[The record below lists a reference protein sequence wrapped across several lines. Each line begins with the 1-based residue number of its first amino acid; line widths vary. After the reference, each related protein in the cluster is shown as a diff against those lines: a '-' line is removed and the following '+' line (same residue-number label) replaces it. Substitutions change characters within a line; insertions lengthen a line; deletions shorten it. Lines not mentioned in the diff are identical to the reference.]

1 MIKHLVLLNPLL
13 PNLMTHFSVE
23 NHLANKFKQ
32 QLNEQIASLKIKV
45 KEQQDQITQLEQLI
59 EIITQEI
66 ASEKIYDC

>member
-1 MIKHLVLLNPLL
+1 MIKPPVLFKVL
-13 PNLMTHFSVE
+13 PYNLMTHFSVE

-59 EIITQEI
+59 EVITQEI

>member
-1 MIKHLVLLNPLL
+1 
-13 PNLMTHFSVE
+13 MTHFSVE

-59 EIITQEI
+59 EVITQEI

>member
-1 MIKHLVLLNPLL
+1 
-13 PNLMTHFSVE
+13 MTHFSVE

-32 QLNEQIASLKIKV
+32 QLNEQIASLKTKV